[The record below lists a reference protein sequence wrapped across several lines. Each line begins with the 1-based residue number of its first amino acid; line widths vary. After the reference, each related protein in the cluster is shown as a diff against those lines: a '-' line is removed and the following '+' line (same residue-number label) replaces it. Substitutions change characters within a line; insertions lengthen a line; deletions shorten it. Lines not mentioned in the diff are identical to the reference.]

1 MNEPGFRQICLL
13 APVHSPLV
21 VSSCSTHHKDLSVGK
36 NGLETVRFHV
46 QAWHYTP
53 ARGAS
58 VASALELSAPLPESD
73 TIYLS
78 SRRVID
84 IPQRLSRAGK
94 ADLLLEGRA
103 GSYPG
108 VPVIFSSSGTEGQ
121 FGASLTSYVFTR
133 AGIMDFDIIGQL
145 PFRNSD
151 IPEDKFRLTG
161 RINLNA
167 GETILTLHAVRD
179 GWLIWLISREI

>member
-13 APVHSPLV
+13 ASVLSPLV
-21 VSSCSTHHKDLSVGK
+21 VSSCSTHRKDLSVGK

-46 QAWHYTP
+46 QAWRYTP

-73 TIYLS
+73 SIYLS
-78 SRRVID
+78 YLRAID
-84 IPQRLSRAGK
+84 ITQRLSRAGK

-103 GSYPG
+103 GSCPG

-121 FGASLTSYVFTR
+121 FNASLTPYVFMR
-133 AGIMDFDIIGQL
+133 EDIIDFDIIGKF
-145 PFRNSD
+145 PFRKSD
-151 IPEDKFRLTG
+151 VPEDMFRQTG
-161 RINLNA
+161 GVNLKA
-167 GETILTLHAVRD
+167 GEMILTLHPVRD
-179 GWLIWLISREI
+179 GWVIWLISRET